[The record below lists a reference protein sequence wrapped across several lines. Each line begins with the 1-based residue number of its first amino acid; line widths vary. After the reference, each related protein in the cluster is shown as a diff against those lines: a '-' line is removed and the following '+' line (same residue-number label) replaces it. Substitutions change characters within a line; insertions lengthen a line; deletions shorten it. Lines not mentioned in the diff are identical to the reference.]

1 MQITR
6 MSKFDYMD
14 GKKLRRSRNEKLIAG
29 VCGGLAKYFGLDVV
43 LVRIAYILLSVF
55 TAFAGILVY
64 LILMMVMPQEKF
76 SDTL

>member
-1 MQITR
+1 MEE
-6 MSKFDYMD
+6 
-14 GKKLRRSRNEKLIAG
+14 KKLRRSRNEKLIAG

-55 TAFAGILVY
+55 TAFAGVLVY